1 MSPSRNT
8 PDYNLFEGS
17 RRDRQTN
24 RNLDGELENNGGG
37 GGGLVGAIATRIV
50 YGESVIVVMESGD
63 AKDLLLCVA
72 EAGQLHYGGSQDEA
86 PSSSA

>member
-1 MSPSRNT
+1 V
-8 PDYNLFEGS
+8 
-17 RRDRQTN
+17 
-24 RNLDGELENNGGG
+24 GGG
-37 GGGLVGAIATRIV
+37 GGFVGDIANRIV
-50 YGESVIVVMESGD
+50 YGVCFIVVMESGD

>member
-1 MSPSRNT
+1 V
-8 PDYNLFEGS
+8 
-17 RRDRQTN
+17 
-24 RNLDGELENNGGG
+24 GG